1 MGAGI
6 VFPILLI
13 VIWLICVAFL
23 YTEGMWS
30 NAIRLVNVVTAA
42 LLAFNFWEPLAR
54 WLEGLYSPMT
64 YFYDFIALWAIFCV
78 SYLVFSLATGFVSKV
93 RVRFKAIVDRVG
105 GMFFAAWVGW
115 VIVCFAT
122 ATLHTAPLAEH
133 FLFGGFKYEERMLF
147 GTAPDRLWLSFV
159 QRLSRGP
166 FSRSLGEGEKA
177 VFDPDQLFIDTYAER
192 RAAYEEHLSSAS
204 GVGDL
209 LVSEG
214 SAPAR

>member
-30 NAIRLVNVVTAA
+30 NAIRLINVVTAA

-54 WLEGLYSPMT
+54 WLEGMYSAAT
-64 YFYDFIALWAIFCV
+64 YFYDFVTLWGLFCI
-78 SYLVFSLATGFVSKV
+78 SYLLFSQATGFVSGV
-93 RVRFKAIVDRVG
+93 RVRFKAIADRIG
-105 GMFFAAWVGW
+105 GIVFAAWVGW
-115 VIVCFAT
+115 VVVCFAT
-122 ATLHTAPLAEH
+122 ATLHTAPLAEK
-133 FLFGGFKYEERMLF
+133 FLFGGFDYQERMLF

-159 QRLSRGP
+159 QRMSRGP

-177 VFDPDQLFIDTYAER
+177 VFDPDRKFIDNYADR
-192 RAAYEEHLSSAS
+192 RATFEEQLAAGS

-209 LVSEG
+209 LVAEG
-214 SAPAR
+214 GAPAR